1 MKNVMKKGIC
11 LFACAVLATSGV
23 VGELP
28 LVHAE
33 TVQETTNE
41 TTNAPIQ
48 VGDSVYATTDG
59 YGVLTIS
66 GDGDMWENRHNDGY
80 KFADYYYNIIGG
92 GAGFYGDGSYSRD
105 EESFDFEGD
114 CPWFGAKENEISSVV
129 FSEGVTNVG
138 SHAFMICS
146 SKRWHSSY
154 PSGASVYVHTGH
166 RGLNSVTSV
175 KLSSTIKTIGE
186 GAFYGMPVLKSIEIP
201 SNVTTI
207 EPYAFLESALTSVKL
222 NEGLETIGEYAFA
235 GTKLTGINIPGT
247 VKTIESNTFT
257 HSTLNNVTINKGT
270 KIIKKDAFGT
280 NASNVKFYSKDVVIM
295 EGAFAS
301 GSTFVCYKGSTA
313 DKYAKNHDISVKYIS
328 DKPSKAGKPT
338 VSSKSK
344 KLYITCKTMSGVDGY
359 KIRYADNS
367 AMKNAETEFGKKVTI
382 VGLKKGKKYY
392 VQVCAYKKDSKG
404 KAVYGAWSDKV
415 AITIK

>member
-33 TVQETTNE
+33 TVQETTN
-41 TTNAPIQ
+41 APIQ
-48 VGDSVYATTDG
+48 VGDSVYAKTDG

-80 KFADYYYNIIGG
+80 DFSDSFYQTNYYYG
-92 GAGFYGDGSYSRD
+92 YYDRD
-105 EESFDFEGD
+105 SDFKGD

-138 SHAFMICS
+138 SHAFTVCERIEQGG
-146 SKRWHSSY
+146 W
-154 PSGASVYVHTGH
+154 SVGHHRH
-166 RGLNSVTSV
+166 RGLNSVISV
-175 KLSSTIKTIGE
+175 KLSSTVKTIGE
-186 GAFYGMPVLKSIEIP
+186 GAFYKMPVLKSIEIP
-201 SNVTTI
+201 GNVTTI

-235 GTKLTGINIPGT
+235 GTKLTGVNIPGT
-247 VKTIESNTFT
+247 VKTIESNTFAR
-257 HSTLNNVTINKGT
+257 STLNNVTINKGT

-313 DKYAKNHDISVKYIS
+313 DKYAKNHEFTVKYIS

>member
-28 LVHAE
+28 SVHAE

-41 TTNAPIQ
+41 PIQ

-80 KFADYYYNIIGG
+80 EFAANAPYSSTEYYGY
-92 GAGFYGDGSYSRD
+92 YDRD
-105 EESFDFEGD
+105 SDFEGD

-138 SHAFMICS
+138 SHAFTVCENNGIYGN
-146 SKRWHSSY
+146 KHSR
-154 PSGASVYVHTGH
+154 H
-166 RGLNSVTSV
+166 RGLNSVISV

-186 GAFYGMPVLKSIEIP
+186 GAFYNMPVLKSIEIP

-207 EPYAFLESALTSVKL
+207 EPYAFLNSALTSVKL

-247 VKTIESNTFT
+247 VKTIESNTFA

-270 KIIKKDAFGT
+270 KIIKKNAFGT

-313 DKYAKNHDISVKYIS
+313 DTYAKNHEITVKYIS

-338 VSSKSK
+338 VSSKSNR
-344 KLYITCKTMSGVDGY
+344 LYITCKTMSGVDGY

-367 AMKNAETEFGKKVTI
+367 AMKNAETEFAKKVTI

-415 AITIK
+415 VVTIK

>member
-33 TVQETTNE
+33 TVQETTN
-41 TTNAPIQ
+41 APIQ
-48 VGDSVYATTDG
+48 VGDSVYAKTDG

-80 KFADYYYNIIGG
+80 GFWGYDYGHDCDY
-92 GAGFYGDGSYSRD
+92 
-105 EESFDFEGD
+105 DFKGD

-138 SHAFMICS
+138 SHAFTVCEEIS
-146 SKRWHSSY
+146 RVSHN
-154 PSGASVYVHTGH
+154 GH
-166 RGLNSVTSV
+166 RGLNSVISV

-186 GAFYGMPVLKSIEIP
+186 GAFYNMPVLKSIEIP

-207 EPYAFLESALTSVKL
+207 EPRAFLNSALTSVKL

-235 GTKLTGINIPGT
+235 GTELTGVNIPST
-247 VKTIESNTFT
+247 VKTIESNTFAR
-257 HSTLNNVTINKGT
+257 STLNNVTINKGT

-313 DKYAKNHDISVKYIS
+313 DKYAKNHEFTVKYIS